1 MFRTKNKN
9 KYILLHKSNKRK
21 KKTKIKNYKNIYIS
35 LIIFISLIISI
46 LIIFH
51 KKILFFLSEEQI
63 TNELNKIINKV
74 FYYNGKIYWEN
85 KTSINYT
92 LIKKEFKEFQN
103 ITLSFKNHLDFIKRK
118 HPKVSII
125 ITIHNQEKNIK
136 AIYYSIQKQELKDI
150 EIIFIDDASTDNSA
164 LIIKS
169 LKEKDNRIIYLKNE
183 INKRVYILEIGEY

>member
-51 KKILFFLSEEQI
+51 KKILFFLSKEQI
-63 TNELNKIINKV
+63 TNDLNNFINKV
-74 FYYNGKIYWEN
+74 FYYNNKIYWEN

-92 LIKKEFKEFQN
+92 LIKKELKENKN
-103 ITLSFKNHLDFIKRK
+103 ISLSFKNPSDYIKRK
-118 HPKVSII
+118 YPKVSTI
-125 ITIHNQEKNIK
+125 ITIHNQET
-136 AIYYSIQKQELKDI
+136 Y
-150 EIIFIDDASTDNSA
+150 
-164 LIIKS
+164 
-169 LKEKDNRIIYLKNE
+169 
-183 INKRVYILEIGEY
+183 INTINNFYR